1 MMDMMTAI
9 PPMQRSMMTTGDA
22 AFWVIIGLLV
32 VLLLVATVLW
42 IVGNRR
48 ITQRPSQVKEAGHE
62 YEAVRWP
69 QNYESPQIHS
79 RQEEEVPLRR

>member
-9 PPMQRSMMTTGDA
+9 PPMHQSMMTSGDV
-22 AFWVIIGLLV
+22 AFWVLIGLLA

-42 IVGNRR
+42 AVGNRR
-48 ITQRPSQVKEAGHE
+48 ITQRQPQVKEAGHE
-62 YEAVRWP
+62 YEAVLWP

>member
-22 AFWVIIGLLV
+22 AFWLIIGLLV
-32 VLLLVATVLW
+32 ALLLVATVLW
-42 IVGNRR
+42 VVGNRR
-48 ITQRPSQVKEAGHE
+48 NTQSPSQVKDAGHE
-62 YEAVRWP
+62 NEAVLWP

-79 RQEEEVPLRR
+79 RQEEEIPLRR